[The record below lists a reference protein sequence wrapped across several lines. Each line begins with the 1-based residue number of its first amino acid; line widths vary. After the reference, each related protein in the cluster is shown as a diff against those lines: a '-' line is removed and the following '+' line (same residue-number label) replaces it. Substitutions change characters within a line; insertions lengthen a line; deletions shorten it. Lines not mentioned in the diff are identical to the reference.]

1 MTKKIIG
8 LLLVFLF
15 IISIATATISPSYAD
30 GCDIPA
36 NGEKPPIGCP

>member
-8 LLLVFLF
+8 LLIIFLLVFSL
-15 IISIATATISPSYAD
+15 ATATLSSSHAD

-36 NGEKPPIGCP
+36 NGEKPPISF